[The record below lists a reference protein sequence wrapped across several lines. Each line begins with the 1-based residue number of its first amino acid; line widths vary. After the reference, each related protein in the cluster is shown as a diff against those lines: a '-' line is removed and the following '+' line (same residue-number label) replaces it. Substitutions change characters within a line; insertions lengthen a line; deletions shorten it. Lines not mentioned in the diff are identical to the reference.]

1 MPSPQYG
8 RYASS
13 SSLSSLLWRGA
24 AGVVILALHVGVVAV
39 AYYFGD
45 TEPPQMLE
53 QEPVM
58 VSVIEAPE
66 PQLAQAQP
74 EPPPPPPVEEPP
86 PPPPPVEEPPP
97 PEPEPEVEPE
107 PEPEP
112 IIEKPVE
119 PAPKPKPKPKPKPQP
134 KPQPKPEP
142 KPEPKPQPETPPPPS
157 PVGEQKVTQA
167 PRQAPEPSEPE
178 MLSNVQY
185 AGGQIMPNYPSISRR
200 MREEGRVVV
209 LVDINKQGLVD
220 SARIDAS
227 SGFPR
232 LDEEALK
239 AARKQRFTP
248 YMRNGVAMP
257 ARARLPYV
265 FTMRN

>member
-8 RYASS
+8 QYAS
-13 SSLSSLLWRGA
+13 SSLSSFLWRGA
-24 AGVVILALHVGVVAV
+24 AGVFIVAMHVAVVAV
-39 AYYFGD
+39 AYYFGNE
-45 TEPPQMLE
+45 EPPQMLE

-58 VSVIEAPE
+58 VSVIEAPVPE
-66 PQLAQAQP
+66 LAQAQP
-74 EPPPPPPVEEPP
+74 EPEPPAPVEEP

-97 PEPEPEVEPE
+97 PEPEPQVEPE

-112 IIEKPVE
+112 IVEKPPE

-142 KPEPKPQPETPPPPS
+142 KPEPKPQPVTPPPPS

-167 PRQAPEPSEPE
+167 PRQAPQPSEPE
-178 MLSNVQY
+178 TLTNVEY
-185 AGGQIMPNYPSISRR
+185 LGGQPKPNYPSISMR

-209 LVDINKQGLVD
+209 LVDINTQGLPETV
-220 SARIDAS
+220 RIDTS
-227 SGFPR
+227 SGYSR
-232 LDEEALK
+232 LDESALAAVRK
-239 AARKQRFTP
+239 ARFKP
-248 YMRNGVAMP
+248 LMRNGVALP
-257 ARARLPYV
+257 ARARIPFD